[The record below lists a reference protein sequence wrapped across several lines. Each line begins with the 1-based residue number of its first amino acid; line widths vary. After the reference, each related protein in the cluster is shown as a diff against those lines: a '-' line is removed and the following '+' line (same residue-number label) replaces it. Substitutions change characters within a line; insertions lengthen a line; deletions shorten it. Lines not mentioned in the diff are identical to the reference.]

1 VHSQCCTYF
10 SVSHN
15 EPMCF
20 FVLSFPCHIFL
31 FLQYML
37 AYSVMYGFFLIDHLE
52 IIELEQN
59 TSVLEYQVT
68 VS

>member
-1 VHSQCCTYF
+1 
-10 SVSHN
+10 
-15 EPMCF
+15 
-20 FVLSFPCHIFL
+20 
-31 FLQYML
+31 ML